1 MIFFIQAF
9 ILGLLFNAAPGVVFT
24 ETIKRGI
31 NGGFFPALYVQIGSL
46 AGDALWAILGL
57 LGIGIL
63 LNIDILKYPLS
74 IIGIIYLIYL
84 AYDSFIS
91 SNIKYEKIVVSKSIK
106 NNALKSGIFLSITN
120 PQNIAY
126 WAALGSSFGALG
138 IAETQTSHYFIF
150 FFGFISSSILWCFV
164 CALAVEK
171 IFKYTNSVI
180 KKYIFRMCTI
190 VFLYLAV
197 GTFYN
202 LIYKLLNNNIKNS

>member
-1 MIFFIQAF
+1 MVFFIQAF
-9 ILGLLFNAAPGVVFT
+9 ILGLLFNATPGVVFT

-91 SNIKYEKIVVSKSIK
+91 SNVKYEKIVVSKSIK

-138 IAETQTSHYFIF
+138 IAEPQTSHYFIF

-180 KKYIFRMCTI
+180 KKYIFRICTI

-202 LIYKLLNNNIKNS
+202 LI

>member
-91 SNIKYEKIVVSKSIK
+91 SNVKYEKIVVSKSIK
-106 NNALKSGIFLSITN
+106 NNALKSGVFLSITN

-138 IAETQTSHYFIF
+138 IAEPQTSHYFIF

-171 IFKYTNSVI
+171 IFKYTNSII
-180 KKYIFRMCTI
+180 KKYIFRICTI

-202 LIYKLLNNNIKNS
+202 LI

>member
-120 PQNIAY
+120 PQNIVY

-138 IAETQTSHYFIF
+138 IAEPQTSHYFIF

-180 KKYIFRMCTI
+180 KKYIFRICTI

-202 LIYKLLNNNIKNS
+202 LI

>member
-9 ILGLLFNAAPGVVFT
+9 ILGLLFNAAPGIVFT
-24 ETIKRGI
+24 ETIKRGVT
-31 NGGFFPALYVQIGSL
+31 GGFFPALYVQIGSL
-46 AGDALWAILGL
+46 AGDAIWAILGL

-63 LNIDILKYPLS
+63 LNIDIFKLPLS

-84 AYDSFIS
+84 AYDSFVS
-91 SNIKYEKIVVSKSIK
+91 SNIKYEKILVSKSMK
-106 NNALKSGIFLSITN
+106 NNALKSGVFLSITN

-138 IAETQTSHYFIF
+138 IAEPQTSHYFIF
-150 FFGFISSSILWCFV
+150 FFGFISSSILWCFI

-171 IFKYTNSVI
+171 IFKYTNSI
-180 KKYIFRMCTI
+180 FKKYIFRICAI

-202 LIYKLLNNNIKNS
+202 LI

>member
-46 AGDALWAILGL
+46 AGDAIWAILGL
-57 LGIGIL
+57 LGIGLL

-91 SNIKYEKIVVSKSIK
+91 SNVKYEKIVVSKSIK
-106 NNALKSGIFLSITN
+106 NNALKSGVFLSITN

-138 IAETQTSHYFIF
+138 IAEPQTSHYFIF

-180 KKYIFRMCTI
+180 KKYIFRICTI

-202 LIYKLLNNNIKNS
+202 LI

>member
-46 AGDALWAILGL
+46 AGDAIWAILGL
-57 LGIGIL
+57 LGVGIL
-63 LNIDILKYPLS
+63 LNIDIFKFPLS

-106 NNALKSGIFLSITN
+106 NNALKSGVFLSITN

-138 IAETQTSHYFIF
+138 IAEPQTSHYFIF

-180 KKYIFRMCTI
+180 KKYIFRICTI
-190 VFLYLAV
+190 AFLYLAV

-202 LIYKLLNNNIKNS
+202 LI

>member
-9 ILGLLFNAAPGVVFT
+9 ILGLLFNATPGVVFT
-24 ETIKRGI
+24 ETIKRCI

-91 SNIKYEKIVVSKSIK
+91 SNVKYEKIVVSKSIK
-106 NNALKSGIFLSITN
+106 NNALKSGVFLSITN

-138 IAETQTSHYFIF
+138 IAEPQTSHYFIF

-180 KKYIFRMCTI
+180 KKYIFRICTI

-202 LIYKLLNNNIKNS
+202 LI

>member
-57 LGIGIL
+57 LGIGLL

-138 IAETQTSHYFIF
+138 IAEPQTSHYFIF

-180 KKYIFRMCTI
+180 KKYIFRICTI

-202 LIYKLLNNNIKNS
+202 LI

>member
-9 ILGLLFNAAPGVVFT
+9 ILGLLFNATPGVVFT

-91 SNIKYEKIVVSKSIK
+91 SNIKYKKIVVSKSIK
-106 NNALKSGIFLSITN
+106 NNALKSGVFLSITN

-138 IAETQTSHYFIF
+138 IAEPQTSHYFIF

-180 KKYIFRMCTI
+180 KKYIFRICTI

-202 LIYKLLNNNIKNS
+202 LI

>member
-106 NNALKSGIFLSITN
+106 NNALKSGVFLSITN

-138 IAETQTSHYFIF
+138 IADPQTSHYFIF

-180 KKYIFRMCTI
+180 KKYIFRICTI

-202 LIYKLLNNNIKNS
+202 LI